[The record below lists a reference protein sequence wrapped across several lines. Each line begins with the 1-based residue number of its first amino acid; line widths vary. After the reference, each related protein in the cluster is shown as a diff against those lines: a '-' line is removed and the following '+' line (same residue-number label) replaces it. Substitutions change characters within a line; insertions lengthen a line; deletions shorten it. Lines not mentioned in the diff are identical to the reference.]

1 MCVRLFL
8 MLKFCRRGFDFFIH
22 LFIEFNFTLF
32 YRGGYNAWRDPMKPV
47 AILAKLCKDAKL
59 DGPHF
64 QPGKVRVGN
73 RIFTVPPEMQ
83 TDEGKTQLS

>member
-1 MCVRLFL
+1 
-8 MLKFCRRGFDFFIH
+8 
-22 LFIEFNFTLF
+22 
-32 YRGGYNAWRDPMKPV
+32 MKPV